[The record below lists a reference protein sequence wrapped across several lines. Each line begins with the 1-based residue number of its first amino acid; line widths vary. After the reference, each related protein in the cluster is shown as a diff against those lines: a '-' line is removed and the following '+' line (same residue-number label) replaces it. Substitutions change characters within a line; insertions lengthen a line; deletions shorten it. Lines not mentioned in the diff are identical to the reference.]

1 MWHIV
6 PEWASFLILP
16 LLRSFNK
23 KCHFEIPNMH
33 NGYLLDAYG
42 PYDTDNAYFLTY
54 FLISFLRNEVNVPFF
69 VIMSNVMQ
77 NYML

>member
-1 MWHIV
+1 
-6 PEWASFLILP
+6 
-16 LLRSFNK
+16 
-23 KCHFEIPNMH
+23 MH